1 MSESVSDSNGV
12 KRKNDSQ
19 QDAQDVLSTSRP
31 QPLLSSFLDKKN
43 SDQEFLD
50 NHDEKKVCSK
60 TKPRSYRCSKCRQ
73 QGHNARTCPN
83 VGKNDA
89 ANSETKC
96 KRKFIRRKESKV
108 EPINNAPQ
116 VVAKPVSNRL
126 KHKTCNTCGISF
138 RKNAKGK
145 TSDCCLKC
153 RIVDNYHP
161 PIRIPQEIHP
171 TKCNEFAFVFQRFL
185 DQLCKGKYAINIIW
199 EFFGSFCPPFEQNFV
214 SNSEDL
220 TNIAP
225 RNQSSEKLSKIF
237 EDKCFDNK
245 WSKALS
251 ALSPGVKAPNNEDTV
266 DKLKI
271 LHPYEDPVMDQNF
284 YGTYWENYPLMPSE
298 VFSVIKKRPRGKS
311 AGLSGITIDHVKA
324 AIISSEDCLGLLTK
338 FFNQI
343 LSGQRKY
350 PEELRSS
357 RLTALVKNSRMD
369 VRPIAVSESL
379 HNIFSACC
387 LSRFNEKAKKI
398 LLPFQ
403 YGINTTD
410 GVSSAIF
417 ATDVLFRQNESNVC
431 MSLDFSNAFNSLS
444 RRSIHGALLQY
455 MPELIPYFQSTYC
468 TYSNLHFGNNILIS
482 SSGVKQGDPLGPLLF
497 CLAIHLILLQ
507 IQEMFPS
514 LKMIAYM
521 DDVVLIGE
529 LNIVKKATVCFKE
542 LFTKIGLRLNLL
554 KCVLLSNSP
563 VSTIIDD
570 IEIQAKLYSIDAIRH
585 LGSFLGNNDEI
596 TKKLFE
602 KLNSISDK
610 IDRMMNLDIKKHIK
624 FTIIRLCFSS
634 NFNHIFRSTN
644 PLVTRPLAQKFNELR
659 AKVLSQLLFFFSI
672 TGIPQYGG
680 LGWTK
685 ASILTSCAFVG
696 GCRNAIF
703 EFSERFADWEDLL
716 MTTQSSTVFALNE
729 EISRIDVEKWGRC
742 FPQSFNGNIPEKN
755 VLNLKYT
762 LRTLQ
767 KRLTGISAVLNQDLH
782 SLLLEKGV
790 CENKVSDSSLFVT
803 IVPRRFGLCATNEAL
818 VTKMRLY
825 LNIPINQL
833 LSKEKCIC
841 SNSPQLTLRHALN
854 CSKLITY
861 RSSLHDAVRDTVF
874 NMAQTARISCIKEPL
889 LKETL
894 SLNNFGSDDRGD
906 VYCDWIDNSEAIV
919 DFVSCN
925 VANDTLVYRRK
936 LNPVA
941 ALDF

>member
-1 MSESVSDSNGV
+1 MPESVSDSNGV

-19 QDAQDVLSTSRP
+19 QDAQDVLSTSPP

-96 KRKFIRRKESKV
+96 KRKFIRKESKV
-108 EPINNAPQ
+108 EPINNATQ

-145 TSDCCLKC
+145 TSDRCLKC

-214 SNSEDL
+214 NISEDL

-251 ALSPGVKAPNNEDTV
+251 ALSPGVKAPNNENTI

-271 LHPYEDPVMDQNF
+271 LHPYEDPIMDQNF

-311 AGLSGITIDHVKA
+311 AGLSNITIDHVKA

-357 RLTALVKNSRMD
+357 RLTALVKNSKMD

-455 MPELIPYFQSTYC
+455 MSELIPYFQSTYC
-468 TYSNLHFGNNILIS
+468 TYSNLHFGNNILSS

-497 CLAIHLILLQ
+497 
-507 IQEMFPS
+507 FPNCS
-514 LKMIAYM
+514 PYLY
-521 DDVVLIGE
+521 E
-529 LNIVKKATVCFKE
+529 LSCE
-542 LFTKIGLRLNLL
+542 L
-554 KCVLLSNSP
+554 
-563 VSTIIDD
+563 
-570 IEIQAKLYSIDAIRH
+570 
-585 LGSFLGNNDEI
+585 
-596 TKKLFE
+596 E
-602 KLNSISDK
+602 KL
-610 IDRMMNLDIKKHIK
+610 
-624 FTIIRLCFSS
+624 
-634 NFNHIFRSTN
+634 
-644 PLVTRPLAQKFNELR
+644 P
-659 AKVLSQLLFFFSI
+659 
-672 TGIPQYGG
+672 PQI
-680 LGWTK
+680 WTK
-685 ASILTSCAFVG
+685 
-696 GCRNAIF
+696 
-703 EFSERFADWEDLL
+703 
-716 MTTQSSTVFALNE
+716 
-729 EISRIDVEKWGRC
+729 C
-742 FPQSFNGNIPEKN
+742 FPQSIQEIPN
-755 VLNLKYT
+755 
-762 LRTLQ
+762 R
-767 KRLTGISAVLNQDLH
+767 
-782 SLLLEKGV
+782 
-790 CENKVSDSSLFVT
+790 SLFNLQFCCKKLQQKLSKIFESLDFDV
-803 IVPRRFGLCATNEAL
+803 RLGLAKKKNPAFANLLQDMCDSTSSAL
-818 VTKMRLY
+818 VTT
-825 LNIPINQL
+825 IPQVYGTL
-833 LSKEKCIC
+833 LSDSAWTLNMRFRSFIWPDNLPHNLICKCSREITTTH
-841 SNSPQLTLRHALN
+841 LLN
-854 CSKLITY
+854 CKHFITFRSKV
-861 RSSLHDAVRDTVF
+861 HDAVRDQLYC
-874 NMAQTARISCIKEPL
+874 MCKSHRIESFLEPL
-889 LKETL
+889 LSNLFDAENDFHK
-894 SLNNFGSDDRGD
+894 NNRGD
-906 VYCDWIDNSEAIV
+906 VILPGLDGSFILLDVMSVDPCNASNERLVNSEIHNPLSNAENFKFKNTMNLCPNWPVYSMQNTICIHLY
-919 DFVSCN
+919 FPF
-925 VANDTLVYRRK
+925 LVHLHQLLY
-936 LNPVA
+936 V
-941 ALDF
+941 FG

>member
-1 MSESVSDSNGV
+1 
-12 KRKNDSQ
+12 
-19 QDAQDVLSTSRP
+19 
-31 QPLLSSFLDKKN
+31 
-43 SDQEFLD
+43 
-50 NHDEKKVCSK
+50 
-60 TKPRSYRCSKCRQ
+60 
-73 QGHNARTCPN
+73 
-83 VGKNDA
+83 
-89 ANSETKC
+89 
-96 KRKFIRRKESKV
+96 
-108 EPINNAPQ
+108 
-116 VVAKPVSNRL
+116 
-126 KHKTCNTCGISF
+126 
-138 RKNAKGK
+138 
-145 TSDCCLKC
+145 
-153 RIVDNYHP
+153 
-161 PIRIPQEIHP
+161 
-171 TKCNEFAFVFQRFL
+171 
-185 DQLCKGKYAINIIW
+185 
-199 EFFGSFCPPFEQNFV
+199 
-214 SNSEDL
+214 
-220 TNIAP
+220 
-225 RNQSSEKLSKIF
+225 
-237 EDKCFDNK
+237 
-245 WSKALS
+245 
-251 ALSPGVKAPNNEDTV
+251 
-266 DKLKI
+266 
-271 LHPYEDPVMDQNF
+271 
-284 YGTYWENYPLMPSE
+284 
-298 VFSVIKKRPRGKS
+298 
-311 AGLSGITIDHVKA
+311 
-324 AIISSEDCLGLLTK
+324 
-338 FFNQI
+338 
-343 LSGQRKY
+343 
-350 PEELRSS
+350 
-357 RLTALVKNSRMD
+357 
-369 VRPIAVSESL
+369 
-379 HNIFSACC
+379 
-387 LSRFNEKAKKI
+387 
-398 LLPFQ
+398 
-403 YGINTTD
+403 
-410 GVSSAIF
+410 
-417 ATDVLFRQNESNVC
+417 

-497 CLAIHLILLQ
+497 CLAIHPILLQ

-529 LNIVKKATVCFKE
+529 LNIVKQATVCFKE
-542 LFTKIGLRLNLL
+542 LFTKIGLQLNLRECVLLSNSPVFSINDRIEIQVKLYSIDAIRHLGSFLGNNDEITKKLFEKLNSISTKIDRMMNLDIQTHTKFTIITLCFSSNLNHIFRSTNTLVTRPLSQKLDELRAKVLSQLLGCKLFQIPDHAYLSPHYSGLGWTKASILTSGAFVDGCKNAIFEFSKIFADWEDLLMTTQSSTVFALNDEISRIDVEKWGRRFPQSFNGNIPEKNVLNLKYTLRTLQKRFTEILRLNLL

-563 VSTIIDD
+563 VSTIIND

-610 IDRMMNLDIKKHIK
+610 IDRIMNLDIKKHIK

-659 AKVLSQLLFFFSI
+659 AKVLSQLLGCKMFQIPDHAYLS
-672 TGIPQYGG
+672 PQYGG

-767 KRLTGISAVLNQDLH
+767 KRLTGMYENDLYNNICSSAVLNQDLH

-790 CENKVSDSSLFVT
+790 CENKVSDSSLFVN
-803 IVPRRFGLCATNEAL
+803 IVPRRFGLCATNEAF

-925 VANDTLVYRRK
+925 VANDTLVHRRK